1 MADAE
6 TNQRLR
12 RLASNTSFIMA
23 LSLVGIKVVAWS
35 LTGSMALLAA
45 AVDGILD
52 VCTSV
57 VTLVGVRYAERPE
70 DDNHRFGHGKGET
83 LAAFLQAL
91 LLAGAGCTLV
101 YQAVS
106 QFLHPKALSALEAG
120 VLMTTGSL
128 IAVGC
133 LVALQTWV
141 IRRTQSTAII
151 ADRKHYVADIIVNI
165 GVLVSLGTTWL
176 SGWDRVD
183 PIIGLAL
190 SVYMIWC
197 AWAMVREALQALLDE
212 ELPAAERTK
221 IKAAVRACAGVVDLH
236 DLRTRNASDR
246 KFIEFH
252 LEVDGAI
259 TVTAGHDICE
269 AAAASVRA
277 LYDRSAEVLVH
288 AEPAGID
295 DDRLDRRIKGRTN
308 RQTPKVSES
317 PGPTENRPHMAEG
330 R

>member
-1 MADAE
+1 MADTD

-23 LSLVGIKVVAWS
+23 LCLVGIKVVAWA

-52 VCTSV
+52 VCTSI

-70 DDNHRFGHGKGET
+70 DDNHRYGHGKGET

-101 YQAVS
+101 YQAVD
-106 QFLHPKALSALEAG
+106 QFFHPKALAALKAG

-128 IAVGC
+128 VAVGC

-151 ADRKHYVADIIVNI
+151 ADRKHYVADIVVNI
-165 GVLVSLGTTWL
+165 GVLVSLGSTWL
-176 SGWDRVD
+176 TGWERVD
-183 PIIGLAL
+183 PIIGLGL

-197 AWAMVREALQALLDE
+197 AWAMVREALEALLDE
-212 ELPAAERTK
+212 ELPVAERANIEET
-221 IKAAVRACAGVVDLH
+221 VRACAGVVDLH

-252 LEVDGAI
+252 LEIDGEI
-259 TVTAGHDICE
+259 TVRAGHDICE
-269 AAAASVRA
+269 SAAASVRA
-277 LYDRSAEVLVH
+277 LYDGNAEVLIH

-295 DDRLDRRIKGRTN
+295 DERLDRRIKVRTHGRTN
-308 RQTPKVSES
+308 RQTAK
-317 PGPTENRPHMAEG
+317 A
-330 R
+330 

>member
-1 MADAE
+1 MG
-6 TNQRLR
+6 TVSNQRLR
-12 RLASNTSFIMA
+12 RLASKTSFIMA
-23 LSLVGIKVVAWS
+23 LGLVGIKVVAWA

-70 DDNHRFGHGKGET
+70 DFNHRYGHGKGET

-101 YQAVS
+101 YHAVE
-106 QFLHPKALSALEAG
+106 QFLHPKALTALEAG
-120 VLMTTGSL
+120 VLMTVGSL

-141 IRRTQSTAII
+141 IRRTQSPAII
-151 ADRKHYVADIIVNI
+151 ADRQHYVADIIVNI

-176 SGWDRVD
+176 TGWERVD
-183 PIIGLAL
+183 PIMGLGL

-197 AWAMVREALQALLDE
+197 ASTMVREALQALLDE
-212 ELPAAERTK
+212 ELPAAERTD
-221 IKAAVRACAGVVDLH
+221 IKDAVRACAGVVNLH

-246 KFIEFH
+246 KFIEFD
-252 LEVDGAI
+252 LEVDGEI
-259 TVTAGHDICE
+259 TVRAGHDICE
-269 AAAASVRA
+269 RAAAAVRA
-277 LYDRSAEVLVH
+277 LFDGKAEVLIH

-295 DDRLDRRIKGRTN
+295 DDRLDRRVRPDERSASAVVVCDAQSTRPKRTL
-308 RQTPKVSES
+308 QLK
-317 PGPTENRPHMAEG
+317 A
-330 R
+330 